1 MHAHPYILIHI
12 HIYTYTYIYTELYS
26 AIRKNEV
33 VSFVGGT
40 MDATGDSYSQQINP
54 VSERQIFC
62 SLSLWFL
69 DFM

>member
-1 MHAHPYILIHI
+1 MSKNRGVGETVCFMSP
-12 HIYTYTYIYTELYS
+12 TGELFS
-26 AIRKNEV
+26 AVKNEV